1 MKQKRLATFHR
12 AALMLLF
19 AVLGSAGTWA
29 APDGDELPAPTDLEV
44 YDVNEHGAWLRWK
57 SDAKN
62 WLISLSTNPG
72 TDIYDGW
79 YRISEDTSYEL
90 TGLDS
95 EKEYYV
101 SVCAIEVKAG
111 AMGMMYIVK
120 QSEPSRC
127 SFVTH
132 SEGAGEQEDPNGGEQ
147 EDPGAGEQEDPG
159 NDDPDDP
166 SAGEQDDPGND
177 DPDDPGSGEQED
189 PGNDDPDDPGAGEQ
203 EDPDSGESEDP
214 AAIKTIGL
222 HSADTFWFTLDGRR
236 LTDKPTRKGVY
247 IHLGKKQVVK

>member
-1 MKQKRLATFHR
+1 
-12 AALMLLF
+12 MLLF
-19 AVLGSAGTWA
+19 AVLGSTGAWA

-120 QSEPSRC
+120 QSEPARC

-147 EDPGAGEQEDPG
+147 EDPNGGEQE
-159 NDDPDDP
+159 
-166 SAGEQDDPGND
+166 
-177 DPDDPGSGEQED
+177 GS
-189 PGNDDPDDPGAGEQ
+189 GNDDPDDPGAGEQ
-203 EDPDSGESEDP
+203 EEDP
-214 AAIKTIGL
+214 AAITTIQQ

>member
-1 MKQKRLATFHR
+1 M
-12 AALMLLF
+12 AL
-19 AVLGSAGTWA
+19 GW
-29 APDGDELPAPTDLEV
+29 
-44 YDVNEHGAWLRWK
+44 
-57 SDAKN
+57 DAKH
-62 WLISLSTNPG
+62 WLISLSTNPD

-120 QSEPSRC
+120 QSEPARC
-127 SFVTH
+127 SFVTRI
-132 SEGAGEQEDPNGGEQ
+132 EGAGEQEDPNGGEQ

-166 SAGEQDDPGND
+166 DAGEQEDPGND

-189 PGNDDPDDPGAGEQ
+189 PGNDDPDDPS
-203 EDPDSGESEDP
+203 SGESEDP
-214 AAIKTIGL
+214 AAIMTIGL

>member
-1 MKQKRLATFHR
+1 
-12 AALMLLF
+12 MLLF
-19 AVLGSAGTWA
+19 AVLGSAGAWA

-120 QSEPSRC
+120 QSEPARC
-127 SFVTH
+127 SFVTRI
-132 SEGAGEQEDPNGGEQ
+132 EGAGEQEDPNGGEQ
-147 EDPGAGEQEDPG
+147 E
-159 NDDPDDP
+159 
-166 SAGEQDDPGND
+166 
-177 DPDDPGSGEQED
+177 
-189 PGNDDPDDPGAGEQ
+189 
-203 EDPDSGESEDP
+203 EDP
-214 AAIKTIGL
+214 AAITTIQQ

>member
-1 MKQKRLATFHR
+1 MAIFHR

-19 AVLGSAGTWA
+19 AVLGSTGAWA

-120 QSEPSRC
+120 QSEPARC
-127 SFVTH
+127 SFVTRI
-132 SEGAGEQEDPNGGEQ
+132 EGAGEQEDPNGGEQ

-166 SAGEQDDPGND
+166 G
-177 DPDDPGSGEQED
+177 
-189 PGNDDPDDPGAGEQ
+189 
-203 EDPDSGESEDP
+203 SGESEDP

>member
-1 MKQKRLATFHR
+1 
-12 AALMLLF
+12 MLLF

-120 QSEPSRC
+120 QSEPARC

-132 SEGAGEQEDPNGGEQ
+132 IEGAGEQEDPNGGEQ
-147 EDPGAGEQEDPG
+147 EDPNGGEQE
-159 NDDPDDP
+159 
-166 SAGEQDDPGND
+166 
-177 DPDDPGSGEQED
+177 GS
-189 PGNDDPDDPGAGEQ
+189 GNDDPDDPGAGEQ
-203 EDPDSGESEDP
+203 EEDP
-214 AAIKTIGL
+214 AAITTIQQ

>member
-1 MKQKRLATFHR
+1 MITKNPEKKRTFAPRSINHNPITTVMKQKRLALFHR

-57 SDAKN
+57 SDAKH

-120 QSEPSRC
+120 QSEPARC

-132 SEGAGEQEDPNGGEQ
+132 SEGAGEQEDP
-147 EDPGAGEQEDPG
+147 
-159 NDDPDDP
+159 
-166 SAGEQDDPGND
+166 
-177 DPDDPGSGEQED
+177 
-189 PGNDDPDDPGAGEQ
+189 
-203 EDPDSGESEDP
+203 
-214 AAIKTIGL
+214 AAITTIQQ

>member
-19 AVLGSAGTWA
+19 AVLGSTGAWA

-120 QSEPSRC
+120 QSEPARC
-127 SFVTH
+127 SFVTRI
-132 SEGAGEQEDPNGGEQ
+132 EGAGEQEDPNGGEQ
-147 EDPGAGEQEDPG
+147 E
-159 NDDPDDP
+159 
-166 SAGEQDDPGND
+166 
-177 DPDDPGSGEQED
+177 
-189 PGNDDPDDPGAGEQ
+189 
-203 EDPDSGESEDP
+203 EDP
-214 AAIKTIGL
+214 AAITTIQQ

>member
-19 AVLGSAGTWA
+19 AVLGSAGAWA

-120 QSEPSRC
+120 QSEPARC
-127 SFVTH
+127 SFVTRI
-132 SEGAGEQEDPNGGEQ
+132 EGAGEQEDPNGGEQ
-147 EDPGAGEQEDPG
+147 E
-159 NDDPDDP
+159 
-166 SAGEQDDPGND
+166 
-177 DPDDPGSGEQED
+177 
-189 PGNDDPDDPGAGEQ
+189 
-203 EDPDSGESEDP
+203 EDP
-214 AAIKTIGL
+214 AAITTIQQ

>member
-1 MKQKRLATFHR
+1 
-12 AALMLLF
+12 MLLF
-19 AVLGSAGTWA
+19 AVLGSTGTWA
-29 APDGDELPAPTDLEV
+29 AADGDVLPAPTDLEV

-62 WLISLSTNPG
+62 WLISLSTNPD

-120 QSEPSRC
+120 QSEPARC
-127 SFVTH
+127 SFVTRI
-132 SEGAGEQEDPNGGEQ
+132 EGAGEQEDPNGGEQ
-147 EDPGAGEQEDPG
+147 EDPGAGEQ
-159 NDDPDDP
+159 
-166 SAGEQDDPGND
+166 DDPGND
-177 DPDDPGSGEQED
+177 DPDDPGSGEQDD

-203 EDPDSGESEDP
+203 EEDP
-214 AAIKTIGL
+214 AAITTIQQ

>member
-1 MKQKRLATFHR
+1 
-12 AALMLLF
+12 MLLF
-19 AVLGSAGTWA
+19 AVLGSTGTWA
-29 APDGDELPAPTDLEV
+29 APDGDVLPAPTDLEV

-62 WLISLSTNPG
+62 WLISLSTNPD

-120 QSEPSRC
+120 QSEPARC

-147 EDPGAGEQEDPG
+147 EDPNGGEQE
-159 NDDPDDP
+159 
-166 SAGEQDDPGND
+166 
-177 DPDDPGSGEQED
+177 GS
-189 PGNDDPDDPGAGEQ
+189 GNDDPDDPGAGEQ
-203 EDPDSGESEDP
+203 EEDP
-214 AAIKTIGL
+214 AAITTIQQ

>member
-1 MKQKRLATFHR
+1 
-12 AALMLLF
+12 MLLF
-19 AVLGSAGTWA
+19 FVLGSAGAWA

-120 QSEPSRC
+120 QSEPARC
-127 SFVTH
+127 SFVTRI
-132 SEGAGEQEDPNGGEQ
+132 EGAGEQEDPNG
-147 EDPGAGEQEDPG
+147 
-159 NDDPDDP
+159 
-166 SAGEQDDPGND
+166 
-177 DPDDPGSGEQED
+177 
-189 PGNDDPDDPGAGEQ
+189 GEQ

-236 LTDKPTRKGVY
+236 LNAQPTRKGVY